1 MATSVASVFDAD
13 VVRKVVNELLE
24 AGLERRNIAIVEGDA
39 DEARAEVAGRGFGEE
54 DVRAFEEAVRRGKAL
69 VAAQAPEEKLDRA
82 AAIMDRYEAGGQEQE
97 RGRAAGEE
105 SVPVVEEELEV
116 GKRKV
121 VRGGVRVTSHVVE
134 RPVEEKVRLREEHV
148 EAGRERVDRRL
159 SPEEAEAA
167 FKERTVEMTETAE
180 EAEVAKEAR
189 VVEQVSLEK
198 RAEEHEAT
206 VRDKVRRTE
215 VEVEELAAKPR
226 AKR

>member
-1 MATSVASVFDAD
+1 MATTVASVFDAD

-24 AGLERRNIAIVEGDA
+24 AGLERRDIAIVEGDA

-69 VAAQAPEEKLDRA
+69 VAAEAPEEKADRA
-82 AAIMDRYEAGGQEQE
+82 GAVMDRHEATPELEE
-97 RGRAAGEE
+97 R
-105 SVPVVEEELEV
+105 SVPVAEEELAV

-121 VRGGVRVTSHVVE
+121 LRGGVRVTSRVVE
-134 RPVEEKVRLREEHV
+134 KPVEEKVRLREEHV

-180 EAEVAKEAR
+180 EAEVEKEAR
-189 VVEQVSLEK
+189 VVEEVSLEK

>member
-1 MATSVASVFDAD
+1 MPA
-13 VVRKVVNELLE
+13 NEPPEYLE
-24 AGLERRNIAIVEGDA
+24 L
-39 DEARAEVAGRGFGEE
+39 
-54 DVRAFEEAVRRGKAL
+54 
-69 VAAQAPEEKLDRA
+69 
-82 AAIMDRYEAGGQEQE
+82 
-97 RGRAAGEE
+97 
-105 SVPVVEEELEV
+105 VEEQLEV

-121 VRGGVRVTSHVVE
+121 VRGGVRVSSRVVE

-189 VVEQVSLEK
+189 VVEQVSLAK
-198 RAEEHEAT
+198 RAEEHTET